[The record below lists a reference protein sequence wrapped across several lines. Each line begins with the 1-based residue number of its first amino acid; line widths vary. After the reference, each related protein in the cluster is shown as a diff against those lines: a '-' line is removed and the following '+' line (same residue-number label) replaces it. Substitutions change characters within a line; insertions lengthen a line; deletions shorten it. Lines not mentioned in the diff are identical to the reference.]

1 MTTHYRLYDVLYE
14 TGIHVKLETFEV
26 VKETPQGYWVNSQYN
41 PTWLSAE
48 ELRKRKYLK
57 WVSKTST
64 KRYCY
69 PTMEQAVNSFK
80 RRKVVQA
87 SKLRF
92 QLQQVDAVI
101 DRFDHLSLDPKDYRP
116 AKKLCYPDFM
126 GHLRF
131 D

>member
-14 TGIHVKLETFEV
+14 TGIHIRLETFEV

-41 PTWLSAE
+41 PSWLSVDD
-48 ELRKRKYLK
+48 LRKRGYLR

-80 RRKVVQA
+80 RRKTVQA
-87 SKLRF
+87 SKLRH
-92 QLQQVDAVI
+92 QLEHVEAVI
-101 DRFDHLSLDPKDYRP
+101 DNFDSLSINPDDYKPARFHCFPG
-116 AKKLCYPDFM
+116 FM
-126 GHLRF
+126 GNLCF

>member
-14 TGIHVKLETFEV
+14 TGIHIRLETFEV

-41 PTWLSAE
+41 PSWLSVDD
-48 ELRKRKYLK
+48 LRKRKLLK

-64 KRYCY
+64 RRYCY

-80 RRKVVQA
+80 RRKTVQA
-87 SKLRF
+87 RKLRF

-101 DRFDHLSLDPKDYRP
+101 DNFDRLSLDPKDYRP
-116 AKKLCYPDFM
+116 PKKLCYPDFM
-126 GHLRF
+126 DQLCF